1 MTRNTHLWI
10 HRVYSLTPNQPT
22 DDFFFVFKRKK
33 MCKRTLEM
41 LWEARNERRRYL
53 EDRNLFDDRLHV
65 CLVEYQAAVETRQ
78 RRRQAMLFHHV
89 LQEMTVRAMAHP
101 SLRPEPVQD
110 HVQDHVQDVMGVLR
124 LPAMVFL
131 FLCMVPVLMAVMGMV
146 LMVDG
151 IAGMRVSSS
160 IPVSKR
166 RARKRLVYIKNGKHI
181 FRRPYSKKL
190 KRFFQ

>member
-1 MTRNTHLWI
+1 
-10 HRVYSLTPNQPT
+10 
-22 DDFFFVFKRKK
+22 
-33 MCKRTLEM
+33 M

-53 EDRNLFDDRLHV
+53 EDRNLFDDRLRV
-65 CLVEYQAAVETRQ
+65 CLVECQAAVETRQ

-101 SLRPEPVQD
+101 SLRSEP
-110 HVQDHVQDVMGVLR
+110 VQDHVQDVMGVLR

-131 FLCMVPVLMAVMGMV
+131 FLCMVPVLMAVMEIV
-146 LMVDG
+146 LMVDS
-151 IAGMRVSSS
+151 ITEMRVSSS

-166 RARKRLVYIKNGKHI
+166 GRKKFLVPKHGKPI
-181 FRRPYSKKL
+181 FRHPYSKRL

>member
-1 MTRNTHLWI
+1 
-10 HRVYSLTPNQPT
+10 
-22 DDFFFVFKRKK
+22 
-33 MCKRTLEM
+33 M
-41 LWEARNERRRYL
+41 LWETRNERRRYL

-78 RRRQAMLFHHV
+78 QRRQAKLFHNV

-110 HVQDHVQDVMGVLR
+110 HVQDHVQDPVQDPVQDVLR

-131 FLCMVPVLMAVMGMV
+131 SLCMVPVLMIMMGMV
-146 LMVDG
+146 SMVDG

-160 IPVSKR
+160 TPVSKR
-166 RARKRLVYIKNGKHI
+166 RARKRLVYIKNWKHI
-181 FRRPYSKKL
+181 SQRPYSKKL